1 MVRIRGP
8 VAIYIETFHP
18 SLSGGLCPQ
27 SREGS
32 LQSNS
37 SRVSRESIDKADSR
51 FMPVVNNKKEKRKGE
66 GGKRE
71 EKREKKKRGERERKE
86 RVESRRG
93 LKSTLEV

>member
-8 VAIYIETFHP
+8 VAIYIETFHL

-66 GGKRE
+66 EGKRE